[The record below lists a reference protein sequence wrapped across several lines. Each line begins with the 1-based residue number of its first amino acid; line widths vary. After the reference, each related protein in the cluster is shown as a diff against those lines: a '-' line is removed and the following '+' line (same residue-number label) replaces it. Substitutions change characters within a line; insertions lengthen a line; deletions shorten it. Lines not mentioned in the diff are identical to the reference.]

1 MQGYLLITPHE
12 QVNGNHTFAEC
23 DYHIGFA
30 SLKLGESVDFTN
42 QEQLLRVFGK
52 SDTYYYFGDAV
63 VNLQDKL
70 EYYGE
75 HKSNME
81 VVVLNKLF
89 YPQLSLVS

>member
-1 MQGYLLITPHE
+1 MQGYLLISPHE
-12 QVNGNHTFAEC
+12 QVNGNHTLNEC
-23 DYHIGFA
+23 DYHIGFTNEA
-30 SLKLGESVDFTN
+30 LGETPNLEDDK
-42 QEQLLRVFGK
+42 QLLSIFGK

-81 VVVLNKLF
+81 VVILNRVF
-89 YPQLSLVS
+89 YPQLSHA